1 LVVPPAALAAA
12 AVGLLSWPLALALAA
27 AAAAAGVARGLF
39 EWWRLGRARADADRW
54 IRYHPTSPPPS
65 AFIAARTDALV
76 RPRQRLMLAASLRR
90 AVETARRPGV
100 ITASVLH
107 LPAVRE
113 QASLIGRV
121 AERLAEVD
129 QPVHPRGVVLT
140 LDLLTDGCSPLYD
153 PRRRADLGSALL
165 TVLAALEGRR

>member
-165 TVLAALEGRR
+165 TVLAALVGRR